1 MEPEQLRIFL
11 AVAEHGSFTAAAK
24 ALFVSHSTTSR
35 AVAALE
41 SELGLPLFL
50 RQGRSVSLTQ
60 AGETLKPEAERLS
73 EKEIL
78 RNIRRIDRN
87 RRHTREVLTG
97 KTAGDG
103 SSFDL
108 TVNASHWDIKKLAEA
123 VAEFSGR
130 WFEQNEE

>member
-50 RQGRSVSLTQ
+50 RQGRSVALTQ
-60 AGETLKPEAERLS
+60 AGETLKPEAERLLALMEEIKQKIQR
-73 EKEIL
+73 EKEK
-78 RNIRRIDRN
+78 
-87 RRHTREVLTG
+87 EV
-97 KTAGDG
+97 
-103 SSFDL
+103 
-108 TVNASHWDIKKLAEA
+108 
-123 VAEFSGR
+123 
-130 WFEQNEE
+130 

>member
-50 RQGRSVSLTQ
+50 RQGRSVALTK
-60 AGETLKPEAERLS
+60 AGETLRPEAERLLALIEEIKQKIQR
-73 EKEIL
+73 EKEK
-78 RNIRRIDRN
+78 
-87 RRHTREVLTG
+87 EV
-97 KTAGDG
+97 
-103 SSFDL
+103 
-108 TVNASHWDIKKLAEA
+108 
-123 VAEFSGR
+123 
-130 WFEQNEE
+130 

>member
-50 RQGRSVSLTQ
+50 RQGRSVALTK
-60 AGETLKPEAERLS
+60 AGETLKPEAERLLN
-73 EKEIL
+73 EMEI
-78 RNIRRIDRN
+78 
-87 RRHTREVLTG
+87 
-97 KTAGDG
+97 
-103 SSFDL
+103 
-108 TVNASHWDIKKLAEA
+108 IKKNIMQL
-123 VAEFSGR
+123 GMR
-130 WFEQNEE
+130 NEE

>member
-50 RQGRSVSLTQ
+50 RQGRSVALTK
-60 AGETLKPEAERLS
+60 AGETLKPEAERLLMMMEEIKQKIQR
-73 EKEIL
+73 EKEK
-78 RNIRRIDRN
+78 
-87 RRHTREVLTG
+87 EV
-97 KTAGDG
+97 
-103 SSFDL
+103 
-108 TVNASHWDIKKLAEA
+108 
-123 VAEFSGR
+123 
-130 WFEQNEE
+130 

>member
-50 RQGRSVSLTQ
+50 RQGRSVALTQ
-60 AGETLKPEAERLS
+60 AGETLKPEAERLLALMVEIKQKIQR
-73 EKEIL
+73 EKEK
-78 RNIRRIDRN
+78 
-87 RRHTREVLTG
+87 EV
-97 KTAGDG
+97 
-103 SSFDL
+103 
-108 TVNASHWDIKKLAEA
+108 
-123 VAEFSGR
+123 
-130 WFEQNEE
+130 